1 MRYLNKIVFI
11 NSAQIKYAE
20 VNLNGNVHFIGT
32 QGVGKSTL
40 LRSVLFFYNADSLGL
55 GIPKQKA
62 SYVDYYFKH
71 SNSYVIYEVIRE
83 DGKFCVVSYKSQH
96 KVCFRFF
103 NGEYKQHYFVNGNG
117 NVPDSWDEIAAKL
130 DAHKV
135 FYSKRKIDEYKEY
148 RDIIYGNNADKKH
161 EYRRYSIL
169 ESKDYQQ
176 VPKTIQNVFLNS
188 KMEAEFIKQTI
199 ILSLDNDVRIDLN
212 QYAHHLNDFE
222 TQLTDIRKFK
232 MPSTTSQA
240 ENIAKLYITIRHLE
254 REKIQIANE
263 LAWAVN
269 KNEKDEPVIS
279 ERLKTQKEKADVFI
293 KKQKRAK
300 ELFDEKA
307 TKINGD
313 IRVQQENLKKARE
326 LNDEYTQKNITQIL
340 GIVEQKP
347 DFVREQGNLIDE
359 KNLLTAQFQDLE
371 VKYQAILNAL
381 ENQFNDFSNGKIA
394 VRNTVNADF
403 LTFKDK
409 TTKEFSKKIADLRE
423 EHKQEIEH
431 LRNVWEDKKKN
442 TNALRVNKERIRHI
456 RIFEEEIR
464 SLEQELQ
471 AIQNKI
477 RQLPI
482 DKNNAG
488 EQIKTIQKQWE
499 LDKQNLEK
507 NFERD
512 KEKIETQ
519 LTDLNTQITKIESY
533 INNSKDSFYGW
544 LTSNYPDWDKTIG
557 KVIDEKDIL
566 FSTSLNPRLKEK
578 SENFYGIEIDLSEV
592 NKTVKTVADYES
604 DKMSLDTQIQ
614 ELKQTIS
621 DLTHLLDAENEKLKK
636 KYQPKIREQKD
647 FIREI
652 DYNLEQ
658 SKSKQ
663 SETFIKLNELKAK
676 AQSERSSQLELV
688 EANIAEAVENAKV
701 AEQKVCVAEEESNKA
716 IKAREKE
723 RDKIIEAEKDSK
735 DKLLIEIEAAIKSK
749 KTEIDTQ
756 KAEMQNRKNKE
767 LSDKG
772 ADTKRLNEINS
783 RLKDIEDKL
792 TYIENNR
799 DLVANFRYDKEQY
812 LDKVND
818 FKQQKQ
824 QLDRQ
829 LELESSKYEKQNAEI
844 SNELYNIQLIVYD
857 LDSQLKLIQED
868 VKLFAEFQDT
878 ECFKSIA
885 EYFGI
890 LSLNLSTEKRIKI
903 LIDEVKS
910 IYYEKLHNRKDEL
923 RNTATDFLGK
933 FSENNIFKFK
943 KVIPNESAL
952 LAFSEMLSDFV
963 EERKIERIEKEVNE
977 RFAFIVSTIG
987 TETGNLLAQSGEI
1000 QKIITKINNDFV
1012 ERESIGAGVIKKIEL
1027 RVEDSK
1033 NEIVQ
1038 LLMMIKK
1045 FNDENSLEFGEPNL
1059 FSSGNQDKKNKD
1071 AVDLLKQFV
1080 KKINDVKR
1088 DFISLSDSFELKFR
1102 IVENQ
1107 NDTGWVEKLSNV
1119 GSEGTDTL
1127 VKAMLNIMLLNVFK
1141 DSVSKRFK
1149 DFRLHCMMD
1158 EIGKLHPTNV
1168 RGILKFAN
1176 DRNIMLIN
1184 GSPIEN
1190 DALAFTHIYKLNKD
1204 SESMTK
1210 VNLIITQHAEE

>member
-1 MRYLNKIVFI
+1 MRYLNKITFI

-20 VNLNGNVHFIGT
+20 VNLDGNVHFIGT

-71 SNSYVIYEVIRE
+71 SNSYIIYEVVRE

-103 NGEYKQHYFVNGNG
+103 NGEYKQHYFVSANG

-135 FYSKRKIDEYKEY
+135 FYSKRIIDEYKEY

-176 VPKTIQNVFLNS
+176 VPKTIQNVFLNA

-232 MPSTTSQA
+232 MPSTISQA
-240 ENIAKLYITIRHLE
+240 ENIANLYIAIRNLE
-254 REKIQIANE
+254 REKIQIAKE

-269 KNEKDEPVIS
+269 KNEQDEPVVS

-326 LNDEYTQKNITQIL
+326 LNDEYTQKKITQIL
-340 GIVEQKP
+340 NIVEQKP
-347 DFVREQGNLIDE
+347 DFEREQGNFVDE

-371 VKYQAILNAL
+371 VKYQALLNTL
-381 ENQFNDFSNGKIA
+381 ENQFNDYSNGKIA
-394 VRNTVNADF
+394 ERNRVNDDF

-409 TTKEFSKKIADLRE
+409 TTKEFSKKTADLRE
-423 EHKQEIEH
+423 DHKQAIEF
-431 LRNVWEDKKKN
+431 LRADWEAKKQN
-442 TNALRVNKERIRHI
+442 TNSLKINKERIRHT
-456 RIFEEEIR
+456 RFFEEEILK
-464 SLEQELQ
+464 LEQELQ
-471 AIQNKI
+471 TIQNKI

-499 LDKQNLEK
+499 LDEQNLHK

-512 KEKIETQ
+512 KEKIDAQ
-519 LTDLNTQITKIESY
+519 LTDLNAKITNIESY
-533 INNSKDSFYGW
+533 IFSSKDSLFVW
-544 LTSNYPDWDKTIG
+544 LNENYPDWDKTIG
-557 KVIDEKDIL
+557 KVIDEKDVL
-566 FSTSLNPRLKEK
+566 FNTSLNPRFKEK
-578 SENFYGIEIDLSEV
+578 SENFYGIEIDLNEV
-592 NKTVKTVADYES
+592 NKTVKTVADYEF
-604 DKMSLDTQIQ
+604 DKKSLSTQIQ
-614 ELKQTIS
+614 DLKQSIS
-621 DLTHLLDAENEKLKK
+621 DLSQQLEVDSEKLKK

-647 FIREI
+647 LIREI

-658 SKSKQ
+658 SKNKQ
-663 SETFIKLNELKAK
+663 SETSIKLNELKAK
-676 AQSERSSQLELV
+676 AQSERARQLEMV
-688 EANIAEAVENAKV
+688 EANITEAVENAKV
-701 AEQKVCVAEEESNKA
+701 AELKVRVAEEESNKA
-716 IKAREKE
+716 IKAKEKE

-735 DKLLIEIEAAIKSK
+735 DKVLIEIEAAIKSK
-749 KTEIDTQ
+749 ITEIDTQ
-756 KAEMQNRKNKE
+756 KAEIQNRKNKE

-783 RLKDIEDKL
+783 KLKDIETKL
-792 TYIENNR
+792 NFIESNR
-799 DLVANFRYDKEQY
+799 PLVERYRYDKEQY

-824 QLDRQ
+824 QLDKQ
-829 LELESSKYEKQNAEI
+829 LELENSKYEKQHNEI
-844 SNELYNIQLIVYD
+844 ANELSAIQSIVQE
-857 LDSQLKLIQED
+857 LDNKLKYIQED
-868 VKLFAEFQDT
+868 VSLFDEFQNS
-878 ECFKSIA
+878 ECFKSIT

-890 LSLNLSTEKRIKI
+890 LNLNLSTEKRVKI

-910 IYYEKLHNRKDEL
+910 IHYEKLHKRKDEL

-933 FSENNIFKFK
+933 FSESNIFKFK

-952 LAFSEMLSDFV
+952 LAFAEMLSDFV

-1027 RVEDSK
+1027 KVEDSK

-1038 LLMMIKK
+1038 LLLMIKK
-1045 FNDENSLEFGEPNL
+1045 FNDENTLEFGEPNL
-1059 FSSGNQDKKNKD
+1059 FSSGNQEKKNKD

-1102 IVENQ
+1102 IEENQ

-1127 VKAMLNIMLLNVFK
+1127 VKAMVNIMLLNVFK
-1141 DSVSKRFK
+1141 ESVSKRFK

-1176 DRNIMLIN
+1176 ERNILLIN

-1190 DALAFTHIYKLNKD
+1190 DALAFSHIYKLHKD
-1204 SESMTK
+1204 SESITK

>member
-1 MRYLNKIVFI
+1 MRYLNKIIFI

-20 VNLNGNVHFIGT
+20 VNLDGNVHFIGT

-40 LRSVLFFYNADSLGL
+40 LRAILFFYNADSLGL

-71 SNSYVIYEVIRE
+71 SNSYIIYEVVRE

-103 NGEYKQHYFVNGNG
+103 DGEYKQHYFVNANG
-117 NVPDSWDEIAAKL
+117 NVPDNWDEIAAKL

-135 FYSKRKIDEYKEY
+135 FYSKRKIEEYKEY

-240 ENIAKLYITIRHLE
+240 ENIAKLYIAIRHLE
-254 REKIQIANE
+254 REKIQIAKE

-269 KNEKDEPVIS
+269 KNEQDEPVVS

-326 LNDEYTQKNITQIL
+326 LSDEYMQKNITQIL
-340 GIVEQKP
+340 ETVEKKP
-347 DFVREQGNLIDE
+347 DFEREQSSLIDE
-359 KNLLTAQFQDLE
+359 KNLLSAQFQDLE
-371 VKYQAILNAL
+371 VKFQALLNAL
-381 ENQFNDFSNGKIA
+381 ENQFNDFRNGKNA
-394 VRNTVNADF
+394 EKNRVNADF
-403 LTFKDK
+403 LAFKDR
-409 TTKEFSKKIADLRE
+409 TTKEYSKKIADFWE
-423 EHKQEIEH
+423 QHKNAIDH
-431 LRNVWEDKKKN
+431 LRTDWEDKKRNINNLK
-442 TNALRVNKERIRHI
+442 VKKEGVKHSRF
-456 RIFEEEIR
+456 FEDEIHN
-464 SLEQELQ
+464 LEKELQ
-471 AIQNKI
+471 AIDSRVK
-477 RQLPI
+477 QLPF
-482 DKNNAG
+482 DKNNAAR
-488 EQIKTIQKQWE
+488 QIETIQKQWE
-499 LDKQNLEK
+499 LDEQNLQK
-507 NFERD
+507 NFDRD
-512 KEKIETQ
+512 KDKIEIQ
-519 LTDLNTQITKIESY
+519 ITDLNAKITNIESY
-533 INNSKDSFYGW
+533 INSSKDSFYGW
-544 LTSNYPDWDKTIG
+544 LNENYPDWDKTIG
-557 KVIDEKDIL
+557 KVIDEKNVL
-566 FSTSLNPRLKEK
+566 FNPSLNPRLREK
-578 SENFYGIEIDLSEV
+578 SDNFYGIEIDLNEIS
-592 NKTVKTVADYES
+592 KTVKTVTDYES
-604 DKMSLDTQIQ
+604 DKNNLSGQVQI
-614 ELKQTIS
+614 LKQSIL
-621 DLTHLLDAENEKLKK
+621 DLSRQLEEDKEKQKK

-647 FIREI
+647 VIREI

-658 SKSKQ
+658 AKNKQ
-663 SETFIKLNELKAK
+663 SETAVKLNELKAK
-676 AQSERSSQLELV
+676 AQTERNNQLEII
-688 EANIAEAVENAKV
+688 ETNIAEAVENAKV
-701 AEQKVCVAEEESNKA
+701 VELKLRSDEEETNKA
-716 IKAREKE
+716 IKNKEKE
-723 RDKIIEAEKDSK
+723 RDILIEAENERKNNV
-735 DKLLIEIEAAIKSK
+735 LIEIEAAVKSK

-756 KAEMQNRKNKE
+756 KAEIQNRKNKE

-772 ADTKRLNEINS
+772 ADTKRLNEIDS
-783 RLKDIEDKL
+783 KLKDIEAKL
-792 TYIENNR
+792 GFIESNR
-799 DLVANFRYDKEQY
+799 ALVERYRYDKEQY

-824 QLDRQ
+824 QLDKQ
-829 LELESSKYEKQNAEI
+829 LELESSKYEKQHNEI
-844 SNELYNIQLIVYD
+844 ANELSAIQLIVQE
-857 LDSQLKLIQED
+857 LDNQLKHIQED
-868 VKLFAEFQDT
+868 IISFAEFQNT

-885 EYFGI
+885 EYFGN
-890 LSLNLSTEKRIKI
+890 LNLNLPTEKRVKT
-903 LIDEVKS
+903 LIDEIKS

-923 RNTATDFLGK
+923 RNTTTDFLGK

-952 LAFSEMLSDFV
+952 LAFAEMLSDFV

-987 TETGNLLAQSGEI
+987 AETGNLLAQSGEI

-1027 RVEDSK
+1027 KVEDSK

-1045 FNDENSLEFGEPNL
+1045 FNDENAMEFGEPNL
-1059 FSSGNQDKKNKD
+1059 FSSGNQERKNKD

-1088 DFISLSDSFELKFR
+1088 DFVSLSDSFELKFR
-1102 IVENQ
+1102 IEENQ
-1107 NDTGWVEKLSNV
+1107 NDTGWVEKLTNV

-1127 VKAMLNIMLLNVFK
+1127 VKAMVNIMLLNVFK
-1141 DSVSKRFK
+1141 ESVSKRFK

-1176 DRNIMLIN
+1176 DRNILLIN

-1190 DALAFTHIYKLNKD
+1190 DALAFSHIYKLHKD
-1204 SESMTK
+1204 NESMTR
-1210 VNLIITQHAEE
+1210 VNLIISQHAEE

>member
-1 MRYLNKIVFI
+1 MRYLNKITFI

-20 VNLNGNVHFIGT
+20 VNLDGNVHFIGT

-71 SNSYVIYEVIRE
+71 SNSYIIYEVIRE

-103 NGEYKQHYFVNGNG
+103 NGEYKQHYFVNANG
-117 NVPDSWDEIAAKL
+117 NVSDSWDEIAAKL

-212 QYAHHLNDFE
+212 QYAHHLNNFE
-222 TQLTDIRKFK
+222 TQLTDIRKLK
-232 MPSTTSQA
+232 MPSTISQA
-240 ENIAKLYITIRHLE
+240 ENIAKLYIAIRHLE
-254 REKIQIANE
+254 REKIQIAKE
-263 LAWAVN
+263 LASAVN
-269 KNEKDEPVIS
+269 KNEQDEPVVS

-307 TKINGD
+307 TRINGD
-313 IRVQQENLKKARE
+313 IRVQQENLKKARD
-326 LNDEYTQKNITQIL
+326 LYDEYTQKNITQIL
-340 GIVEQKP
+340 ETVEQKT
-347 DFVREQGNLIDE
+347 DFERGKGNLINE

-371 VKYQAILNAL
+371 VKYQALLNAL

-394 VRNTVNADF
+394 VRNTVNAD
-403 LTFKDK
+403 LLSFKDK
-409 TTKEFSKKIADLRE
+409 TTKEFSKKITDLRE

-431 LRNVWEDKKKN
+431 LRTVWEDKKKN
-442 TNALRVNKERIRHI
+442 TNALRVNKERIRHT
-456 RIFEEEIR
+456 RFFEEEIR

-482 DKNNAG
+482 DKNNAD

-499 LDKQNLEK
+499 LDEQNLQK

-519 LTDLNTQITKIESY
+519 LTDLNTQITNIESY
-533 INNSKDSFYGW
+533 IFNSKDSLFGW
-544 LTSNYPDWDKTIG
+544 LNDNYPDWDKTIG
-557 KVIDEKDIL
+557 KVIDEKDVL
-566 FSTSLNPRLKEK
+566 FNTSLNPRLKEK
-578 SENFYGIEIDLSEV
+578 SENFYGIEIDLNEI

-604 DKMSLDTQIQ
+604 DKKSLSAKIQ
-614 ELKQTIS
+614 DLKQSIS
-621 DLTHLLDAENEKLKK
+621 DLSQQLEVDSEKLKK

-658 SKSKQ
+658 SKNKQ
-663 SETFIKLNELKAK
+663 SETSIKLNELKAK
-676 AQSERSSQLELV
+676 AQSERTRQLEMV

-701 AEQKVCVAEEESNKA
+701 AEQKVRVAEEESNKA
-716 IKAREKE
+716 IKTREKE
-723 RDKIIEAEKDSK
+723 RDRIIEAEKDSK
-735 DKLLIEIEAAIKSK
+735 DKILIEIEAAIKSK

-756 KAEMQNRKNKE
+756 KSEIQNRKNKE

-783 RLKDIEDKL
+783 KLKDIETKL
-792 TYIENNR
+792 NFIESNR
-799 DLVANFRYDKEQY
+799 ALVERYRYDKEQY

-824 QLDRQ
+824 QLDKQ
-829 LELESSKYEKQNAEI
+829 LELESSKYEKQHNEI
-844 SNELYNIQLIVYD
+844 ANELSAIQSIVQE
-857 LDSQLKLIQED
+857 LDNKLKYIHED
-868 VKLFAEFQDT
+868 ISLFDEFQNS
-878 ECFKSIA
+878 ECFKSIT
-885 EYFGI
+885 EYFGT
-890 LSLNLSTEKRIKI
+890 LNLNLSTEKRVKI

-910 IYYEKLHNRKDEL
+910 IHYEKLYNRKDEL

-933 FSENNIFKFK
+933 FSESNIFKFK
-943 KVIPNESAL
+943 KVISNESAL
-952 LAFSEMLSDFV
+952 LAFAEMLSDFV

-987 TETGNLLAQSGEI
+987 TETDNLLAQSGEI

-1038 LLMMIKK
+1038 LLLMIKK
-1045 FNDENSLEFGEPNL
+1045 FNDENSMEFGEPNL
-1059 FSSGNQDKKNKD
+1059 FSSGNQEKKNKD

-1080 KKINDVKR
+1080 RKINDVKR

-1102 IVENQ
+1102 IEENQ

-1141 DSVSKRFK
+1141 ESVSKRFK

-1176 DRNIMLIN
+1176 DRNILLIN

-1190 DALAFTHIYKLNKD
+1190 DALAFSHIYKLHKD
-1204 SESMTK
+1204 TESMTK

>member
-1 MRYLNKIVFI
+1 MRYLNKITFI

-55 GIPKQKA
+55 GIPKQKD

-71 SNSYVIYEVIRE
+71 SNSYIIYEVVRE

-103 NGEYKQHYFVNGNG
+103 NGEYKQHYFVNANG

-130 DAHKV
+130 DANKV

-240 ENIAKLYITIRHLE
+240 ESIAKLYIAIRHLE
-254 REKIQIANE
+254 REKIQIAKE

-269 KNEKDEPVIS
+269 KNEQDEPIVS
-279 ERLKTQKEKADVFI
+279 ERLKTQKEKTDVFI
-293 KKQKRAK
+293 QKQKRAK
-300 ELFDEKA
+300 ELFVEKV

-326 LNDEYTQKNITQIL
+326 LNEEYTQKNITQIL
-340 GIVEQKP
+340 ETVEQKP
-347 DFVREQGNLIDE
+347 DFEREQGNLVDE
-359 KNLLTAQFQDLE
+359 KNLLTAQFLDLE
-371 VKYQAILNAL
+371 VKFQALLNTL
-381 ENQFNDFSNGKIA
+381 ENQFKDFSNGKNA
-394 VRNTVNADF
+394 EKNRVNADF
-403 LTFKDK
+403 LAFKDK
-409 TTKEFSKKIADLRE
+409 MAKEFSKKIADLRE
-423 EHKQEIEH
+423 EHKQAIDH
-431 LRNVWEDKKKN
+431 LRADWEGKKQN
-442 TNALRVNKERIRHI
+442 TNTLKINKERIKHTRF
-456 RIFEEEIR
+456 FEEEILR
-464 SLEQELQ
+464 LEQELQ
-471 AIQNKI
+471 AILNKI
-477 RQLPI
+477 KQLPI
-482 DKNNAG
+482 DKNNATR
-488 EQIKTIQKQWE
+488 QIETIQKQWE
-499 LDKQNLEK
+499 LDEQNLQK
-507 NFERD
+507 NFDRD
-512 KEKIETQ
+512 KDKIEI
-519 LTDLNTQITKIESY
+519 QITEINNKITNIESY

-544 LTSNYPDWDKTIG
+544 LNENYPDWDKTIG
-557 KVIDEKDIL
+557 KVIDEKDVL
-566 FSTSLNPRLKEK
+566 FSTSLNPRLTEK
-578 SENFYGIEIDLSEV
+578 SENFYGIEIDLSEA
-592 NKTVKTVADYES
+592 NKTVKTVADYELEKKNLS
-604 DKMSLDTQIQ
+604 GQVQ
-614 ELKQTIS
+614 VLKQSIL
-621 DLTHLLDAENEKLKK
+621 DLSQQLEGDKEKLKK

-647 FIREI
+647 IIREI

-658 SKSKQ
+658 SKNKQ
-663 SETFIKLNELKAK
+663 SETSIKLNELKAK
-676 AQSERSSQLELV
+676 AQTERTSKLEALD
-688 EANIAEAVENAKV
+688 ANIAEATENAKV
-701 AEQKVCVAEEESNKA
+701 AEQKVSTAEEDSTKA

-723 RDKIIEAEKDSK
+723 RDKIIEAEKESK
-735 DKLLIEIEAAIKSK
+735 DKVLIEIEAAIKSK
-749 KTEIDTQ
+749 KTEVDIQ
-756 KAEMQNRKNKE
+756 KAEIQNRKNKE

-772 ADTKRLNEINS
+772 ADTKRLNEIDS
-783 RLKDIEDKL
+783 KLKDIEAKL
-792 TYIENNR
+792 GFIESNR
-799 DLVANFRYDKEQY
+799 TLVERYRYDKEQY
-812 LDKVND
+812 LDKIND

-829 LELESSKYEKQNAEI
+829 LELESSKYEKQNTEI
-844 SNELYNIQLIVYD
+844 SNEISAFQLLVQE
-857 LDSQLKLIQED
+857 LDSQLRRIQED
-868 VKLFAEFQDT
+868 VKLFAEFQNT
-878 ECFKSIA
+878 ECFKSIT
-885 EYFGI
+885 EYFGT
-890 LSLNLSTEKRIKI
+890 LNLNLSTEKRIKT

-910 IYYEKLHNRKDEL
+910 IYYEKLHNRKEEL

-943 KVIPNESAL
+943 KVIPNESAF
-952 LAFSEMLSDFV
+952 LAFAEMLSDFI
-963 EERKIERIEKEVNE
+963 EERKIERIEKEVSE

-1027 RVEDSK
+1027 KVEDSK

-1038 LLMMIKK
+1038 LLLMIKK

-1059 FSSGNQDKKNKD
+1059 FSSGNQEKKNKE

-1080 KKINDVKR
+1080 KKINDGKR

-1102 IVENQ
+1102 IEENQ

-1141 DSVSKRFK
+1141 ESVSKRFK

-1176 DRNIMLIN
+1176 DRNILLIN

-1190 DALAFTHIYKLNKD
+1190 DALAFSHIYKLNKD
-1204 SESMTK
+1204 TESMTR
-1210 VNLIITQHAEE
+1210 VNLLITQHAEE

>member
-1 MRYLNKIVFI
+1 MRYLNKITFI

-20 VNLNGNVHFIGT
+20 VNLDGNVHFIGT

-71 SNSYVIYEVIRE
+71 SNSYIIYEVVRE

-103 NGEYKQHYFVNGNG
+103 NGEYKQHYFVSANG

-176 VPKTIQNVFLNS
+176 VPKTIQNVFLNA

-232 MPSTTSQA
+232 MPSTISQA
-240 ENIAKLYITIRHLE
+240 ENIANLYIAIRNLE
-254 REKIQIANE
+254 REKIQIAKE

-269 KNEKDEPVIS
+269 KNEQDEPVVS

-326 LNDEYTQKNITQIL
+326 LNDEYTQKKITQIL
-340 GIVEQKP
+340 NIVEQKP
-347 DFVREQGNLIDE
+347 DFEREQGNFVDE

-371 VKYQAILNAL
+371 VKYQALLNTL
-381 ENQFNDFSNGKIA
+381 ENQFNDYSNGKIA
-394 VRNTVNADF
+394 ERNRVNDDF

-409 TTKEFSKKIADLRE
+409 TTKEFSKKTADLRE
-423 EHKQEIEH
+423 DHKQAIEF
-431 LRNVWEDKKKN
+431 LRADWEAKKQN
-442 TNALRVNKERIRHI
+442 TNSLKINKERIRHT
-456 RIFEEEIR
+456 RFFEEEILK
-464 SLEQELQ
+464 LEQELQ
-471 AIQNKI
+471 TIQNKI

-499 LDKQNLEK
+499 LDEQNLHK

-512 KEKIETQ
+512 KEKIDAQ
-519 LTDLNTQITKIESY
+519 LTDLNAKITNIESY
-533 INNSKDSFYGW
+533 IFSSKDSLFVW
-544 LTSNYPDWDKTIG
+544 LNENYPDWDKTIG
-557 KVIDEKDIL
+557 KVIDEKDVL
-566 FSTSLNPRLKEK
+566 FNTSLNPRFKEK
-578 SENFYGIEIDLSEV
+578 SENFYGIEIDLNEV
-592 NKTVKTVADYES
+592 NKTVKTVADYEF
-604 DKMSLDTQIQ
+604 DKKSLSTQIQ
-614 ELKQTIS
+614 DLKQSIS
-621 DLTHLLDAENEKLKK
+621 DLSQQLEVDSEKLKK

-647 FIREI
+647 LIREI

-658 SKSKQ
+658 SKNKQ
-663 SETFIKLNELKAK
+663 SETSIKLNELKAK
-676 AQSERSSQLELV
+676 AQSERARQLEMV
-688 EANIAEAVENAKV
+688 EANITEAVENAKV
-701 AEQKVCVAEEESNKA
+701 AELKVRVAEEESNKA
-716 IKAREKE
+716 IKAKEKE

-735 DKLLIEIEAAIKSK
+735 DKVLIEIEAAIKSK

-756 KAEMQNRKNKE
+756 KAEIQNRKNKE

-783 RLKDIEDKL
+783 KLKDIETKL
-792 TYIENNR
+792 NFIESNR
-799 DLVANFRYDKEQY
+799 PLVERYRYDKEQY

-824 QLDRQ
+824 QLDKQ
-829 LELESSKYEKQNAEI
+829 LELENSKYEKQHNEI
-844 SNELYNIQLIVYD
+844 ANELSAIQSIVQE
-857 LDSQLKLIQED
+857 LDNKLKYIQED
-868 VKLFAEFQDT
+868 VSLFDEFQNS
-878 ECFKSIA
+878 ECFKSIT

-890 LSLNLSTEKRIKI
+890 LNLNLSTEKRVKI

-910 IYYEKLHNRKDEL
+910 IHYEKLHKRKDEL

-933 FSENNIFKFK
+933 FSESNIFKFK

-952 LAFSEMLSDFV
+952 LAFAEMLSDFV

-1027 RVEDSK
+1027 KVEDSK

-1038 LLMMIKK
+1038 LLLMIKK
-1045 FNDENSLEFGEPNL
+1045 FNDENTLEFGEPNL
-1059 FSSGNQDKKNKD
+1059 FSSGNQEKKNKD

-1102 IVENQ
+1102 IEENQ

-1127 VKAMLNIMLLNVFK
+1127 VKAMVNIMLLNVFK
-1141 DSVSKRFK
+1141 ESVSKRFK

-1176 DRNIMLIN
+1176 ERNILLIN

-1190 DALAFTHIYKLNKD
+1190 DALAFSHIYKLHKD
-1204 SESMTK
+1204 SESITK

>member
-1 MRYLNKIVFI
+1 MRYLNKITFI

-55 GIPKQKA
+55 GIPKQKS

-71 SNSYVIYEVIRE
+71 SNSYIIYEVVRE

-103 NGEYKQHYFVNGNG
+103 SGEYKQHYFVNSNG

-130 DAHKV
+130 DSHKV

-240 ENIAKLYITIRHLE
+240 ENIAKLYIAIRQLE
-254 REKIQIANE
+254 REKIQIAKE

-269 KNEKDEPVIS
+269 KNEQEEPVVS
-279 ERLKTQKEKADVFI
+279 ERLKTQKEKADLFI

-307 TKINGD
+307 TKITGD
-313 IRVQQENLKKARE
+313 IRIQQENLKKAKE
-326 LNDEYTQKNITQIL
+326 LNDDYTQKNIVQIL
-340 GIVEQKP
+340 ETVDKKT
-347 DFVREQGNLIDE
+347 DFEREQSNFIDE
-359 KNLLTAQFQDLE
+359 KNLLSAQFQDLE
-371 VKYQAILNAL
+371 IQFQALLNVL
-381 ENQFNDFSNGKIA
+381 ENQFNEFLNGKNA
-394 VRNTVNADF
+394 EKNKVNADF
-403 LTFKDK
+403 LAFKDK
-409 TTKEFSKKIADLRE
+409 TTKEFSKKIADFRE
-423 EHKQEIEH
+423 EHKSEIEH
-431 LRNVWEDKKKN
+431 LRTDWEDKKKN
-442 TNALRVNKERIRHI
+442 TNALKLTKERIRHT
-456 RIFEEEIR
+456 RFFEEQILSMEN
-464 SLEQELQ
+464 ELQ
-471 AIQNKI
+471 SIQNTIK
-477 RQLPI
+477 QLPV
-482 DKNNAG
+482 DKNNAD
-488 EQIKTIQKQWE
+488 EQIKTVQKQWE
-499 LDKQNLEK
+499 LDEQNLQK
-507 NFERD
+507 NYDRD
-512 KEKIETQ
+512 KDKIEVQTA
-519 LTDLNTQITKIESY
+519 DINAQIATIESY
-533 INNSKDSFYGW
+533 ITNSKDSFYGW
-544 LTSNYPDWDKTIG
+544 LNENYPDWDKTIG
-557 KVIDEKDIL
+557 KMVDEKDVL
-566 FSTSLNPRLKEK
+566 FNSSLNPRLTHK
-578 SENFYGIEIDLSEV
+578 SDNFYGIEIDLNEI

-604 DKMSLDTQIQ
+604 DKASLDVQVQT
-614 ELKQTIS
+614 LKQSVS
-621 DLTHLLDAENEKLKK
+621 DLSRRLEEDKEKLKK

-647 FIREI
+647 VIREI
-652 DYNLEQ
+652 DYNFEQ
-658 SKSKQ
+658 AKNKQ
-663 SETFIKLNELKAK
+663 SETAIKLNELKAK
-676 AQSERSSQLELV
+676 AQTELNIQLEDIDKQ
-688 EANIAEAVENAKV
+688 IAESIENEKV
-701 AEQKVCVAEEESNKA
+701 AELKVRDSEEENSKA

-723 RDKIIEAEKDSK
+723 RDKIIEAEKDSIVK
-735 DKLLIEIEAAIKSK
+735 VLIDIESAIKLK
-749 KTEIDTQ
+749 RTEVDTQ
-756 KAEMQNRKNKE
+756 KNEIQHRKNKE
-767 LSDKG
+767 LAEKG
-772 ADTKRLNEINS
+772 ADTKRLSEIDS
-783 RLKDIEDKL
+783 KLKDIEITL
-792 TYIENNR
+792 RYIDSNR
-799 DLVANFRYDKEQY
+799 DLVANYRYDKERY

-824 QLDRQ
+824 QLDKQ
-829 LELESSKYEKQNAEI
+829 LELESTKRKKQHTEI
-844 SNELYNIQLIVYD
+844 ANELSVIQLIVQE
-857 LDSQLKLIQED
+857 LDNQLKHIQED
-868 VKLFAEFQDT
+868 ITLFAEFQNT
-878 ECFKSIA
+878 ECFKSMT
-885 EYFGI
+885 EYFGNFK
-890 LSLNLSTEKRIKI
+890 LNLPTEKRVKT
-903 LIDEVKS
+903 LIEEVKS
-910 IYYEKLHNRKDEL
+910 IHYEKLNNRKDEL

-943 KVIPNESAL
+943 KVIQNESFL
-952 LAFSEMLSDFV
+952 LVFAEMLSDFV

-1000 QKIITKINNDFV
+1000 QKIINKINNDFV

-1027 RVEDSK
+1027 KVEDSK

-1038 LLMMIKK
+1038 LLLMIKK
-1045 FNDENSLEFGEPNL
+1045 FNDENSMEFGEPNL
-1059 FSSGNQDKKNKD
+1059 FSSGNQEKKNKD

-1102 IVENQ
+1102 IEENQ

-1141 DSVSKRFK
+1141 ESVSKRFK

-1176 DRNIMLIN
+1176 DRNILLIN

-1190 DALAFTHIYKLNKD
+1190 DALAFSHIYKLNKD
-1204 SESMTK
+1204 AESMTR